1 MAVAV
6 AWRRKCGVRQD
17 ATVSREGSGWAW
29 VCSIP
34 LSRGFVNLTSDCK
47 LQIDF

>member
-6 AWRRKCGVRQD
+6 AWRRKRGMRQD
-17 ATVSREGSGWAW
+17 ATVSREGGGWAW

-34 LSRGFVNLTSDCK
+34 LSLSWVCESHVR
-47 LQIDF
+47 LQIEF